1 MLRSKSRGQVCDQEI
16 REEETKP
23 KERWPEEDVHRNS
36 SKEEMATTPAFSPG
50 ESHGQSSLEGYS
62 AWGRK
67 ELDTTEGTEHTHTTL
82 NKRGHRL
89 QIKPQN

>member
-1 MLRSKSRGQVCDQEI
+1 
-16 REEETKP
+16 
-23 KERWPEEDVHRNS
+23 
-36 SKEEMATTPAFSPG
+36 MATTPAFSPG